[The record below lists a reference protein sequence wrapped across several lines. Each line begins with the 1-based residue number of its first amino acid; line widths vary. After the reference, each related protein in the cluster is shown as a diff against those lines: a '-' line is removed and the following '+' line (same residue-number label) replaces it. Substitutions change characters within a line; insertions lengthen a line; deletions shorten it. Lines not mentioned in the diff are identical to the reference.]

1 MKKIITLTVIT
12 LVFSSFTMLQSMV
25 YLCNGGSSKVYHKSE
40 NCRGLKFCSTK
51 VEKVSEDAA
60 IKLGRRKCK
69 IENKI

>member
-1 MKKIITLTVIT
+1 M
-12 LVFSSFTMLQSMV
+12 FQSMV
-25 YLCNGGSSKVYHKSE
+25 YICNGGSSKVYHKSE